1 MSDELRET
9 ETRPEGMEPSAAA
22 HAGTVRRRAR
32 LGWWLLVCGVAL
44 ISFFAWLQLSR
55 TGRSSS
61 GIASAYG
68 FTIGDFRAQGQREYR
83 PAPNLSGKEIRG
95 GRLALSD
102 YRGKVV
108 VVNLWASWCGP
119 CRREQPVFERLWRE
133 YESRGVQFLGL
144 NVRDQ
149 KAAAL
154 SFLDEF
160 EVTYPSFYDDSSRM
174 AFELRAQ
181 VLPTTYIIDA
191 TGRIFFRFTGTV
203 DEPLLRTAI
212 DAALDP
218 EGGTSGG

>member
-1 MSDELRET
+1 M
-9 ETRPEGMEPSAAA
+9 PSAPTR
-22 HAGTVRRRAR
+22 AGRTRRRHR
-32 LGWWLLVCGVAL
+32 LGWWLLVCVVAL
-44 ISFFAWLQLSR
+44 ISSFAWLQLSR
-55 TGRSSS
+55 TGRSPS

-68 FTIGDFRAQGQREYR
+68 FTIGDFRAQGQREDR
-83 PAPNLSGKEIRG
+83 PAPNLSGEEIKG
-95 GRLALSD
+95 GRLALTD

-133 YESRGVQFLGL
+133 YKTRGVQFLGL

-154 SFLDEF
+154 AYLDEF
-160 EVTYPSFYDDSSRM
+160 EVTYPSFYDESSRL
-174 AFELRAQ
+174 AFELRVQ

-191 TGRIFFRFTGTV
+191 SGRIFFRFTGTV

-212 DAALDP
+212 DAALEP